1 MTENES
7 YGSRYKTDG
16 RVSKNTREVFHTEE
30 HMEDTNRRDT
40 ETGGW
45 SKTLQVASSVP

>member
-1 MTENES
+1 MTKNES
-7 YGSRYKTDG
+7 CGSRHKVTG
-16 RVSKNTREVFHTEE
+16 RVFHTEE

-45 SKTLQVASSVP
+45 SETLQVSRSIL